1 MTDKKNTPTNKGQ
14 SSKTQSHYISIA
26 DALNA
31 FRDAMA
37 RSMGTAPDEVLPD
50 QFTRWDDPQGKRGNK
65 ACSCIFYTDGRPAG
79 YFCNWRTG
87 HSETWVYGGY
97 SSLTPLERT
106 RFEQQM
112 KEAKAKREAEEAA
125 KHERAAKK
133 AWAIWE
139 QARLAPEN
147 HPYLIKKMVSAGV
160 WSRFYDGD
168 LILPVLGFDDRL
180 HSLQKIS
187 PDGLKRFEYGGKK
200 AGCYIPVWF
209 PQNAEHTFICEGWAT
224 GKTLADS
231 MFWERQMLF
240 GEDAPGFRML
250 AAMDA
255 GNLEKVAKAAREKW
269 PESRLIICGD
279 DDRASDDNKGRKAA
293 RQAARSAGATVC
305 FPAFPPDAPLE
316 LSDFNDLMVW
326 QNRGAK

>member
-1 MTDKKNTPTNKGQ
+1 MTDKKNAPTNKGQ
-14 SSKTQSHYISIA
+14 STKTQSHYISIT

-31 FRDAMA
+31 FRDAVA
-37 RSMGTAPDEVLPD
+37 RSMGTAPDDVLPD
-50 QFTRWDDPQGKRGNK
+50 QITRWDDPQGKRGNK
-65 ACSCIFYTDGRPAG
+65 ACYCQLFTDGRPAG
-79 YFCNWRTG
+79 YFGNWRNG
-87 HSETWVYGGY
+87 HYETWVYGGY

-139 QARLAPEN
+139 QAHPAPEN
-147 HPYLIKKMVSAGV
+147 HPYLTKKMVGAGLA
-160 WSRFYDGD
+160 RIYNGD
-168 LILPVLGFDDRL
+168 LILPVQGFDGRL
-180 HSLQKIS
+180 YSLQKIS
-187 PDGLKRFEYGGKK
+187 PDGSKRFEYGGKK
-200 AGCYIPVWF
+200 AGCYIPVWL
-209 PQNAEHTFICEGWAT
+209 PQNAVHTFICEGWAT
-224 GKTLADS
+224 GLTLANS
-231 MFWERQMLF
+231 MFWERQMLS

-269 PESRLIICGD
+269 PESQLIICGD
-279 DDRASDDNKGRKAA
+279 DDRKGRVNTGRIAA
-293 RQAARSAGATVC
+293 EKAGAAVNARVI
-305 FPAFPPDAPLE
+305 FPPFPPDAPLE